1 MSPALF
7 FQVLS
12 KPSETP
18 CISEAQGEG
27 EAQKRVKNLAKRL
40 LHDFCERWKPD
51 DASQYLEG
59 DEVTRGRLNRQV
71 GLHPLAAF
79 ASALDPRTKLLKAY
93 SKVDR
98 KKIWA
103 GLQQKAM
110 DHCLLPG
117 GAVELEEQEVA
128 NNPNQEEVA
137 PELVD

>member
-1 MSPALF
+1 MTS
-7 FQVLS
+7 
-12 KPSETP
+12 
-18 CISEAQGEG
+18 
-27 EAQKRVKNLAKRL
+27 
-40 LHDFCERWKPD
+40 
-51 DASQYLEG
+51 SQYLEG

-128 NNPNQEEVA
+128 NNPNQEEGA
-137 PELVD
+137 PELESGSKASDLQDFFDLGQESEEDEADEGTPKIHSPG